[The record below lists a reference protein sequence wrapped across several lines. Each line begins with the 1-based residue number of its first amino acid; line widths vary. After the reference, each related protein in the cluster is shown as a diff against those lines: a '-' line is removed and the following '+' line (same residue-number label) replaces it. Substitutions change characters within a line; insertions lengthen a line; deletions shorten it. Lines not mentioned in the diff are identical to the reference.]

1 MTFDE
6 MVTDVAERLN
16 KTSAEALARIGVHL
30 NRRYK
35 RVSASIGMRDS
46 RRVILEFDVELGSRT
61 QTVTGIEKI
70 IGITDNTDTV
80 PRPLDEI
87 TYEQMVQKIVRTDR
101 VESYAIVR
109 HGARQVSILL
119 DFEPLEDLTLDVEA
133 EEVATSLADDMEPSF
148 PESFHDVLVFGAL
161 ADEYRKSD
169 KVVQAR
175 DAELD
180 FQRVLSEL
188 RLKLA
193 CSAFKTIQQGAV
205 DSNSVGW
212 PRKSSV

>member
-1 MTFDE
+1 MH
-6 MVTDVAERLN
+6 V
-16 KTSAEALARIGVHL
+16 

-80 PRPLDEI
+80 PRPLGEV
-87 TYEQMVQKIVRTDR
+87 TYEQMVQTILRTDR

-109 HGARQVSILL
+109 HGARQVSFLM
-119 DFEPLEDLTLDVEA
+119 DFEPLVDLTLDVEA
-133 EEVATSLADDMEPSF
+133 EEIATSLADDMEPSF

-169 KVVQAR
+169 KIAQAR

-180 FQRVLSEL
+180 FQRVLGEL

-193 CSAFKTIQQGAV
+193 CSAFRDIQQGATNP
-205 DSNSVGW
+205 NSVGW
-212 PRKSSV
+212 PRKASL